1 MTRLA
6 TNFLAVDLGHLD
18 LGDNLH
24 RLEDF
29 SLTWRMGTTEEGAQ
43 DVSDEVLALLKTLR
57 TLEDLSTV
65 NLTVKVTDSW
75 VHDATN
81 AHLPAIRKITRK
93 LLRRAER
100 ALLKIDTLSE
110 VSLTVMDWITVDG
123 KDRYEDISTRAAM
136 FSKLRMVD
144 ES

>member
-1 MTRLA
+1 MLA
-6 TNFLAVDLGHLD
+6 
-18 LGDNLH
+18 
-24 RLEDF
+24 E
-29 SLTWRMGTTEEGAQ
+29 
-43 DVSDEVLALLKTLR
+43 K
-57 TLEDLSTV
+57 
-65 NLTVKVTDSW
+65 
-75 VHDATN
+75 
-81 AHLPAIRKITRK
+81 
-93 LLRRAER
+93 